1 MQDED
6 LTSAIRALV
15 SDSQSSI
22 TGLLSVTII
31 DHLGNILYTRMDLFV
46 L

>member
-15 SDSQSSI
+15 SDTQSSI

-31 DHLGNILYTRMDLFV
+31 DHLGNSYTFIDLFV